1 MAGPSRVLT
10 RPEWKWAWIAACAV
24 PGLLIM
30 ARALPPNWTE
40 VGFTWHGSGST
51 QILLLAGGIY
61 TVFVGLFLS
70 KTVVLPNP
78 PRMEG
83 LDSRTRRILF
93 ALIIC
98 LAMAFVWAGLTEL
111 ALRAMGQQPYSP
123 PRFTA
128 SSDAGRDLF
137 LEHAVLGYTHAP
149 GRHRFDL
156 RDGHSFVATHDL
168 SALRI
173 TRPPSSPKNYLNLP
187 EIWLFGCSLTHGWSV
202 RDDETY
208 AWLLDRSLPND
219 RVVNFGVTGYGTVQ
233 SLRQLREALDSGRR
247 PEVVVLAYA
256 SLHDERNTMQRS
268 WRKVAGVLG
277 RPYARFDE
285 SGDLK
290 IHFGRPAFPEW
301 PGMRFSALIHSAER
315 YYNQREAVALRSHEV
330 SRLLIG
336 RFDALCREHE
346 ISWVLAGMDS
356 EPSTRAMLAYGRSQA
371 WATVDM
377 EVDLRLP
384 RFNGKPIDAHPNS
397 AAHAA
402 YAKNLREHLLKAGFV
417 RGSLADVPSG
427 DGTATGLALSRHSG

>member
-1 MAGPSRVLT
+1 MAVPSGVLT

-24 PGLLIM
+24 PGLLIIS
-30 ARALPPNWTE
+30 RALPPNWIG

-51 QILLLAGGIY
+51 QVLLLAGGIY
-61 TVFVGLFLS
+61 AVFVGLFLS

-78 PRMEG
+78 PRVDG

-93 ALIIC
+93 ALLTC
-98 LAMAFVWAGLTEL
+98 LAMAFVWAGLTEF
-111 ALRAMGQQPYSP
+111 ALRAMGQQAYSP
-123 PRFTA
+123 PRITA
-128 SSDAGRDLF
+128 SSDAGSELF
-137 LEHAVLGYTHAP
+137 LQHAVLGYTHAP

-156 RDGHSFVATHDL
+156 RDGYSFVATHQ
-168 SALRI
+168 SNTLRI
-173 TRPPSSPKNYLNLP
+173 TRPPDSPKNYLHLP
-187 EIWLFGCSLTHGWSV
+187 EIWIFGCSLTHGWSV

-208 AWLLDRSLPND
+208 AWLLDRSLPNH

-233 SLRQLREALDSGRR
+233 SLRQLSEALDSGRR
-247 PEVVVLAYA
+247 PAVVVLAYA

-268 WRKVAGVLG
+268 WRKVAGVPA

-285 SGDLK
+285 SGELQ
-290 IHFGRPAFPEW
+290 IHFGRPAFHEW
-301 PGMRFSALIHSAER
+301 PGMRYSALVHAAER

-336 RFDALCREHE
+336 RLNALCREHE
-346 ISWVLAGMDS
+346 ISWVLAGMDA
-356 EPSTRAMLAYGRSQA
+356 EPLTRAMLAYGQSQA

-397 AAHAA
+397 TAHAA
-402 YAKNLREHLLKAGFV
+402 YARNLREHLLEAGFV
-417 RGSLADVPSG
+417 SGSVADVPSG
-427 DGTATGLALSRHSG
+427 DGAAIGEVLSRHSG